1 MFGGSIAV
9 KDGLKLPSAR
19 KICYMKDMHVFER
32 DVNGRRYRIAAQSV
46 WDPIRGRSVARQTV
60 LGPAAAPPVS
70 DLSATRTVGTQ
81 AVGDAGALIW
91 VAEQLDLI
99 GHIDRA
105 CGNVGAKD
113 GPSVG
118 ELAVAVAI
126 QRSCSP
132 GPKRDLAEFLDGSVP
147 RLSCLPSS
155 AFSGQAYHRVARQ
168 VTDEQLEQAQIAIAR
183 AAVARFEL
191 SADVLAFDTTNF
203 DTHIATVT
211 PGKLARR
218 GHAKSKRGD
227 LRVVGLGVLVS
238 ETGHVPLLYRTYAG
252 NSSDQAVLTDCLN
265 GLAALHESL
274 DEGEGRQRA
283 QRTLV
288 RDGGSW
294 SPQLE
299 LDLDVAGYY
308 SLISLPLGH
317 TAAEQALQMA
327 ARRGAMKWL
336 TGKLS
341 AVRAARV
348 RAKVGNLDRT
358 LVVVESQELL
368 AGQKR
373 GIAVALRKAK
383 TELGKLDRLAQAQ
396 RISRSSLEQ
405 RIKKTL
411 AREHLSHFVVT
422 EIGGDEKKP
431 TLRWR
436 VDAAQ
441 RQQLE
446 KTRLGRRVLCTD
458 QHLWSTGR
466 IVHAFRGQW
475 NVEELFRRSKKGGVV
490 PWGPSH
496 QWADGSLRL
505 HTFATVLG
513 LMLVSLAKI
522 ALGTGDSALT
532 MMGELAGI
540 RATLVRT
547 TTRGPGRRATVMLA
561 PELTAQQRRAV
572 KVFEL
577 DRWFPTLLS
586 CMTRRPVHT

>member
-1 MFGGSIAV
+1 
-9 KDGLKLPSAR
+9 
-19 KICYMKDMHVFER
+19 MKDMHVFER
-32 DVNGRRYRIAAQSV
+32 EVNGCRYRIAAQSV
-46 WDPIRGRSVARQTV
+46 WDPIRGRSVARQIV
-60 LGPAAAPPVS
+60 LGPAISAPVV

-81 AVGDAGALIW
+81 AVGDVGALIW

-105 CGNVGAKD
+105 CGNLGAKN

-126 QRSCSP
+126 QRACSP
-132 GPKRDLAEFLDGSVP
+132 GPKRDLTEFLDGSVP
-147 RLSCLPSS
+147 RLSCLPAS
-155 AFSGQAYHRVARQ
+155 AFSGQAYHRVAQQ
-168 VTDEQLEQAQIAIAR
+168 VSDQQLEQAQIAIAK
-183 AAVARFEL
+183 AAVSRFEL

-211 PGKLARR
+211 PGELAQR
-218 GHAKSKRGD
+218 GHAKSKRRD

-238 ETGHVPLLYRTYAG
+238 ETGHVPLLYRTYSG
-252 NSSDQAVLTDCLN
+252 NSSDQAVLTGCLE
-265 GLAALHESL
+265 GLRALHESL

-283 QRTLV
+283 QRTVV
-288 RDGGSW
+288 RDGGFW

-299 LDLDVAGYY
+299 LDLEVAGYY

-327 ARRGAMKWL
+327 AKRGAMKWL

-341 AVRAARV
+341 DVRASRV
-348 RAKVGNLDRT
+348 RVKVGNLDRT

-368 AGQKR
+368 EGQKR

-383 TELGKLDRLAQAQ
+383 AELSKLDRLVQAK
-396 RISRSSLEQ
+396 RVSRSSLEQ

-411 AREHLSHFVVT
+411 AREHLSRFVVT
-422 EIGGDEKKP
+422 EIGGDDKKP
-431 TLRWR
+431 TLNWY
-436 VDAAQ
+436 VDAAL
-441 RQQLE
+441 RRELE

-522 ALGTGDSALT
+522 ALGTSDSALT
-532 MMGELAGI
+532 MMSELAEV

-547 TTRGPGRRATVMLA
+547 TTGGPGRRATVMLA
-561 PELTAQQRRAV
+561 PELNTQQRRAV
-572 KVFEL
+572 NVFEL
-577 DRWFPTLLS
+577 DRWMPSLLS
-586 CMTRRPVHT
+586 CMTTRPVHT

>member
-1 MFGGSIAV
+1 
-9 KDGLKLPSAR
+9 
-19 KICYMKDMHVFER
+19 MKDMHVFER
-32 DVNGRRYRIAAQSV
+32 EVNGRRYRIAAQSV
-46 WDPIRGRSVARQTV
+46 WDSVRGRSVARQAV
-60 LGPAAAPPVS
+60 LGPADAPSVAN
-70 DLSATRTVGTQ
+70 LGATRTVGTQ
-81 AVGDAGALIW
+81 AVGDVGALIW

-105 CGNVGAKD
+105 CGNFGAKN

-126 QRSCSP
+126 QRACLP
-132 GPKRDLAEFLDGSVP
+132 GPKRDLADFLNASVP
-147 RLSCLPSS
+147 RLSCLPAS
-155 AFSGQAYHRVARQ
+155 AFSGQAYHRVAQQ
-168 VTDEQLEQAQIAIAR
+168 VGDEQLEQAQIAIAK

-211 PGKLARR
+211 PGELARR
-218 GHAKSKRGD
+218 GHAKSKRRD

-238 ETGHVPLLYRTYAG
+238 ETGHVPLLYRTYSG
-252 NSSDQAVLTDCLN
+252 NSSDQAVLTECLI
-265 GLAALHESL
+265 GLKTLHESL
-274 DEGEGRQRA
+274 DEAESRRHA

-308 SLISLPLGH
+308 TLISLPLGH
-317 TAAEQALQMA
+317 AAAEEALQMA
-327 ARRGAMKWL
+327 AKRGAMKQL
-336 TGKLS
+336 TGKLTE
-341 AVRAARV
+341 VRAARM
-348 RAKVGNLDRT
+348 RTKVGDLDRT

-368 AGQKR
+368 EGQKR

-383 TELGKLDRLAQAQ
+383 AELSKLDRLVQAK

-405 RIKKTL
+405 RIKRAL
-411 AREHLSHFVVT
+411 AREHLSRFVVT
-422 EIGGDEKKP
+422 EIGGDDKTP
-431 TLRWR
+431 TLNWH
-436 VDAAQ
+436 VDAAL
-441 RQQLE
+441 RRQLE

-466 IVHAFRGQW
+466 IVHGFRGQW
-475 NVEELFRRSKKGGVV
+475 NVEELFRRAKKGGVV

-496 QWADGSLRL
+496 QWADGSIRL

-522 ALGTGDSALT
+522 ALGTNDSALA
-532 MMGELAGI
+532 MMSDLAEV

-547 TTRGPGRRATVMLA
+547 TSGGKGRRATVMLA
-561 PELTAQQRRAV
+561 PELNAQQRCAV

-577 DRWFPTLLS
+577 DRWMPTLLS
-586 CMTRRPVHT
+586 CMTSRPIHT